1 MSKTKRLSFD
11 EAFKVLQMGFQWGC
25 EGKDILINIHENYAC
40 FVSLGNLDEINPN
53 DLTEEMVLDA
63 FKEEVRFI
71 GTHINRFVPFL
82 H

>member
-25 EGKDILINIHENYAC
+25 GERRFRSLLIYRALSPGHM
-40 FVSLGNLDEINPN
+40 DEIDPEN
-53 DLTEEMVLDA
+53 LTEEMALDA

-71 GTHINRFVPFL
+71 GFRIF
-82 H
+82 

>member
-1 MSKTKRLSFD
+1 MF
-11 EAFKVLQMGFQWGC
+11 
-25 EGKDILINIHENYAC
+25 

-71 GTHINRFVPFL
+71 GL
-82 H
+82 